1 MIADHDRSGWF
12 GASDTAMI
20 LGNWNTKS
28 FEAWWKK
35 KLGIDHSH
43 FTNTA
48 MLAGTHYEHPIL
60 KAIGADEMD
69 KQLFVPALRLRV
81 NLDGNTGHKIHE
93 VKTYKLASCKA
104 PWKPTKAYVQQVQVQ
119 MFAAREN
126 GWKDVSA
133 EIVGYGLEEE
143 DYVNFFREIDK
154 RRLSRFEQ
162 MEDPIF
168 ISGYL
173 KKLEYLAKC
182 LEKGVFP

>member
-1 MIADHDRSGWF
+1 
-12 GASDTAMI
+12 
-20 LGNWNTKS
+20 
-28 FEAWWKK
+28 
-35 KLGIDHSH
+35 
-43 FTNTA
+43 
-48 MLAGTHYEHPIL
+48 
-60 KAIGADEMD
+60 
-69 KQLFVPALRLRV
+69 
-81 NLDGNTGHKIHE
+81 
-93 VKTYKLASCKA
+93 
-104 PWKPTKAYVQQVQVQ
+104 